1 MAGLSKDGVA
11 SHAKFAAKLGLGYP
25 LLADPSTGLQKALGA
40 WGAKTM
46 YGKQVEGTLR
56 STYVFDAKGR
66 LAKAYAKVKAQ
77 GHAAAVLDGLA

>member
-25 LLADPSTGLQKALGA
+25 LLADPDTGLLQALGA
-40 WGAKTM
+40 WGGKNM

-56 STYVFDAKGR
+56 STFVFDARGR
-66 LAKAYAKVKAQ
+66 LTRAYAKVKAQ
-77 GHAAAVLDGLA
+77 GHAAAVLQEL